1 MLSAA
6 FIQAWIEAGV
16 EAPMLMAIRATEL
29 VFALSLTIQTLEYLR
44 LGKYTAD
51 DAFWSWQLQRADI
64 PSATVRSFLDVLF
77 KPHMHQLHLMLR
89 LLAAWVLAVQG
100 ASLPLIG
107 FLFAG
112 NLLILIRWRG
122 AFNGGS
128 DFLTLV
134 VLTGLLISQVVGA
147 FGNAELGWQA
157 GFWYIAIQA
166 ITSYFMSGAV
176 KLLRP
181 EWRNG
186 SAMTIFL
193 NGAIY
198 GPLSATHPLRNKWL
212 AMLGSWGFIVWEIL
226 FPLSLLDPRLAAVF
240 CVVAAFFHFL
250 VFWFFGLNR
259 FFWAWLCS
267 FPAIVWCSAQFSARV
282 LSL

>member
-44 LGKYTAD
+44 MGKYTAN
-51 DAFWSWQLQRADI
+51 DAFRSWQLQRADI
-64 PSATVRSFLDVLF
+64 PNAPIRALLDVLF
-77 KPHMHQLHLMLR
+77 KPHMHQLHLVLR
-89 LLAAWVLAVQG
+89 LCAAVLLAVQG

-107 FLFAG
+107 FLFVG

-134 VLTGLLISQVVGA
+134 VLKGLFISQVVGA

-226 FPLSLLDPRLAAVF
+226 FPFSLLDPRLAAVF
-240 CVVAAFFHFL
+240 CAVAALFHFL

-267 FPAIVWCSAQFSARV
+267 FPAIIWCSAQFSARV

>member
-1 MLSAA
+1 MLNTA
-6 FIQAWIEAGV
+6 FMSTFTQALV
-16 EAPMLMAIRATEL
+16 EVPTLMAIRATEL
-29 VFALSLTIQTLEYLR
+29 VFAWSLTIQTLEYLR
-44 LGKYTAD
+44 MGQYTAN

-64 PSATVRSFLDVLF
+64 PNAPVRALLDVLF
-77 KPHMHQLHLMLR
+77 KPHMHQLHLVLR
-89 LLAAWVLAVQG
+89 LCAAVALALQG

-107 FLFAG
+107 FLFVG

-128 DFLTLV
+128 DFMTLV

-147 FGNAELGWQA
+147 LGNVELGWQA

-176 KLLRP
+176 KLLRR

-198 GPLSATHPLRNKWL
+198 GPLSAKHLLRNTWL
-212 AMLGSWGFIVWEIL
+212 ALFGSWGFIVWEIL

-240 CVVAAFFHFL
+240 CAVAALFHFL

-259 FFWAWLCS
+259 FFWAWMCA
-267 FPAIVWCSAQFSARV
+267 FPAIMWCSAQFSARFV
-282 LSL
+282 

>member
-1 MLSAA
+1 MLMAT
-6 FIQAWIEAGV
+6 FMQALV
-16 EAPMLMAIRATEL
+16 EAPTLMAIRATEL
-29 VFALSLTIQTLEYLR
+29 VFAWSLTIQTLEYLR
-44 LGKYTAD
+44 MSQYTAD

-64 PSATVRSFLDVLF
+64 PSATVRALLDVLF
-77 KPHMHQLHLMLR
+77 KPHMHQLHLVLR
-89 LLAAWVLAVQG
+89 LCAAVVLALQG

-107 FLFAG
+107 FLFVG

-128 DFLTLV
+128 DFMTLV

-147 FGNAELGWQA
+147 LGHVELGWQA

-176 KLLRP
+176 KLLRR

-212 AMLGSWGFIVWEIL
+212 TLLGSWGFIVWEIL
-226 FPLSLLDPRLAAVF
+226 FPLSLLDPQLAAVF
-240 CVVAAFFHFL
+240 CAVAALFHFL

-259 FFWAWLCS
+259 FFWAWLCA
-267 FPAIVWCSAQFSARV
+267 FPAIVWCSAQFSARFV
-282 LSL
+282 

>member
-1 MLSAA
+1 MLS
-6 FIQAWIEAGV
+6 
-16 EAPMLMAIRATEL
+16 AIRATEIL
-29 VFALSLTIQTLEYLR
+29 FAWSLTIQTLEYLR
-44 LGKYTAD
+44 MGKYTAE
-51 DAFWSWQLQRADI
+51 AGAWSWPLQRDDI
-64 PSATVRSFLDVLF
+64 PNASVRVVLDVLF
-77 KPHMHQLHLMLR
+77 KPRVHQWHLLLR
-89 LLAAWVLAVQG
+89 LLAAAVLAVQG

-128 DFLTLV
+128 DFMTLV

-147 FGNAELGWQA
+147 FGHVQLGWQA
-157 GFWYIAIQA
+157 GFWYIAIQS

-176 KLLRP
+176 KLLRR

-212 AMLGSWGFIVWEIL
+212 AMLGSWGFVVWEIL
-226 FPLSLLDPRLAAVF
+226 FPLSLIDPRLAALL
-240 CVVAAFFHFL
+240 CAVAALFHLL
-250 VFWFFGLNR
+250 VFWCFGLNR

-267 FPAIVWCSAQFSARV
+267 FPAIIWCSAQFSARFI
-282 LSL
+282 

>member
-1 MLSAA
+1 MLSVA
-6 FIQAWIEAGV
+6 FIQTFVEAGL
-16 EAPMLMAIRATEL
+16 EAPMLLAIRATEL
-29 VFALSLTIQTLEYLR
+29 VFALSLAIQTLEYLR
-44 LGKYTAD
+44 MGKYTAD
-51 DAFWSWQLQRADI
+51 DAFWSWRLQRADI
-64 PSATVRSFLDVLF
+64 PSATVRALLDVLF
-77 KPHMHQLHLMLR
+77 KPNIHQLHLILR
-89 LLAAWVLAVQG
+89 LCAAVLLALKG

-107 FLFAG
+107 FLFVG

-134 VLTGLLISQVVGA
+134 VLTGLFISQLVGA
-147 FGNAELGWQA
+147 FGNPELGWQA

-198 GPLSATHPLRNKWL
+198 GPLSAKHLLRNKWL
-212 AMLGSWGFIVWEIL
+212 AMMGSWGFIAWEIL
-226 FPLSLLDPRLAAVF
+226 FPLSLLDPRLASLF
-240 CVVAAFFHFL
+240 CAVAAFFHFL

-259 FFWAWLCS
+259 FFWAWMCS
-267 FPAIVWCSAQFSARV
+267 FPAIIWCSSQFSARFI
-282 LSL
+282 

>member
-1 MLSAA
+1 MLSTAFMST
-6 FIQAWIEAGV
+6 FIQALV
-16 EAPMLMAIRATEL
+16 EVPTLMAIRATEL
-29 VFALSLTIQTLEYLR
+29 VFAWSLTIQTLEYLR
-44 LGKYTAD
+44 MGQYTAQ
-51 DAFWSWQLQRADI
+51 DAFWSWPLQRADI
-64 PSATVRSFLDVLF
+64 PNAPVRALLDVLF
-77 KPHMHQLHLMLR
+77 KPHMHQLHLVLR
-89 LLAAWVLAVQG
+89 LCAAVALALQG

-107 FLFAG
+107 FLFVG

-128 DFLTLV
+128 DFMTLV

-147 FGNAELGWQA
+147 LGNVELGWQA

-166 ITSYFMSGAV
+166 VTSYFMSGAV
-176 KLLRP
+176 KLLRR

-198 GPLSATHPLRNKWL
+198 GPLSAKHLLRNTWL
-212 AMLGSWGFIVWEIL
+212 ALFGSWGFIVWEIL

-240 CVVAAFFHFL
+240 CAVAALFHFL

-259 FFWAWLCS
+259 FFWAWMCA
-267 FPAIVWCSAQFSARV
+267 FPAIIWCSAQFSARFV
-282 LSL
+282 

>member
-1 MLSAA
+1 MLSTA

-29 VFALSLTIQTLEYLR
+29 LFVLSLTIQTIEYLR
-44 LGKYTAD
+44 MGKYTAD
-51 DAFWSWQLQRADI
+51 DAFWSWPLQRSDI
-64 PSATVRSFLDVLF
+64 PNASVRALLDVLF
-77 KPHMHQLHLMLR
+77 KPRVYQLHLWLR
-89 LLAAWVLAVQG
+89 LLVAAALAMQG

-107 FLFAG
+107 FLFVG

-128 DFLTLV
+128 DFFTLV

-147 FGNAELGWQA
+147 LANAELGWQA

-198 GPLSATHPLRNKWL
+198 GPLSATHPLRHKWL
-212 AMLGSWGFIVWEIL
+212 AMMGSWGFIVWEIL

-240 CVVAAFFHFL
+240 CAVAAFFHFL

-259 FFWAWLCS
+259 FFWAWLCA
-267 FPAIVWCSAQFSARV
+267 FPSIIWCSAQFSARV
-282 LSL
+282 LGL

>member
-6 FIQAWIEAGV
+6 FIQAWLEAGV

-29 VFALSLTIQTLEYLR
+29 VFALSLTIQSLEYLR
-44 LGKYTAD
+44 MGKYTAD
-51 DAFWSWQLQRADI
+51 DAFWSWQLQRSDI
-64 PSATVRSFLDVLF
+64 PNAPVRALLDVLF
-77 KPHMHQLHLMLR
+77 KPHMHQLHLVLR
-89 LLAAWVLAVQG
+89 LCAAVLLAVQG

-107 FLFAG
+107 FLFVG

-134 VLTGLLISQVVGA
+134 VLTGLFISQVVGA

-212 AMLGSWGFIVWEIL
+212 AMMGSWGFIVWEIL
-226 FPLSLLDPRLAAVF
+226 FPFSLADPRLAAVF
-240 CVVAAFFHFL
+240 CAVAALFHFL

-267 FPAIVWCSAQFSARV
+267 FPAIIWCSAQFSARFI
-282 LSL
+282 

>member
-1 MLSAA
+1 MLSVS

-44 LGKYTAD
+44 MGKYTAD
-51 DAFWSWQLQRADI
+51 DAFWSWQLQRTDI
-64 PSATVRSFLDVLF
+64 PNAPIRALLDMLF
-77 KPHMHQLHLMLR
+77 KPHMHQLHLVLR
-89 LLAAWVLAVQG
+89 LCAALLLAVQG

-107 FLFAG
+107 FLFVG

-134 VLTGLLISQVVGA
+134 VLTGLFISQVVGA

-212 AMLGSWGFIVWEIL
+212 AMMDSWGFIVWEIL
-226 FPLSLLDPRLAAVF
+226 FPFSLLDPRLAAVF
-240 CVVAAFFHFL
+240 CAVAALFHFL

-259 FFWAWLCS
+259 FFWAWMCS
-267 FPAIVWCSAQFSARV
+267 FPAIIWCSAQFSARV

>member
-1 MLSAA
+1 MLSTAFMST
-6 FIQAWIEAGV
+6 FIQALV
-16 EAPMLMAIRATEL
+16 EVPTLMAIRATEL
-29 VFALSLTIQTLEYLR
+29 VFAWSLTIQTLEYLR
-44 LGKYTAD
+44 MGQYTAN

-64 PSATVRSFLDVLF
+64 PNAPVRALLDVLF
-77 KPHMHQLHLMLR
+77 KPHMHQLHLVLR
-89 LLAAWVLAVQG
+89 LCAAVALALQG

-107 FLFAG
+107 FLFVG

-128 DFLTLV
+128 DFMTLV

-147 FGNAELGWQA
+147 LGNVELGWQA

-176 KLLRP
+176 KLLRR

-198 GPLSATHPLRNKWL
+198 GPLSAKHLLRNTWL
-212 AMLGSWGFIVWEIL
+212 ALFGSWGFIVWEIL

-240 CVVAAFFHFL
+240 CAVAALFHFL

-259 FFWAWLCS
+259 FFWAWMCA
-267 FPAIVWCSAQFSARV
+267 FPAIMWCSAQFSARFV
-282 LSL
+282 

>member
-1 MLSAA
+1 MLMAT
-6 FIQAWIEAGV
+6 FIQAWIEALV
-16 EAPMLMAIRATEL
+16 EAPTLMAIRATEL
-29 VFALSLTIQTLEYLR
+29 VFAWSLALQTLEYLR
-44 LGKYTAD
+44 MGKYTAD
-51 DAFWSWQLQRADI
+51 DAFWSWPLQRADI
-64 PSATVRSFLDVLF
+64 PNAPIRALLDVLF
-77 KPHMHQLHLMLR
+77 KPQMHQLHLLLR
-89 LLAAWVLAVQG
+89 LCAAVLLAVQG
-100 ASLPLIG
+100 ASLLLIG
-107 FLFAG
+107 FLFVG

-128 DFLTLV
+128 DFMTLV
-134 VLTGLLISQVVGA
+134 VLSGLLISQVVGA
-147 FGNAELGWQA
+147 LGNAELGWQA

-212 AMLGSWGFIVWEIL
+212 AMMGSWGFIVWEIL
-226 FPLSLLDPRLAAVF
+226 FPFSLLDPRLAAVF
-240 CVVAAFFHFL
+240 CAVAALFHFL

-259 FFWAWLCS
+259 FFWAWLCA
-267 FPAIVWCSAQFSARV
+267 FPAIMWCSAQFSARFI
-282 LSL
+282 

>member
-1 MLSAA
+1 MLSATL
-6 FIQAWIEAGV
+6 IQALID
-16 EAPMLMAIRATEL
+16 APTLIAIRATEIL
-29 VFALSLTIQTLEYLR
+29 FAWSLCIQTLEYLR
-44 LGKYTAD
+44 MGKATAED
-51 DAFWSWQLQRADI
+51 GLWSWSLQRSDI
-64 PSATVRSFLDVLF
+64 PNAAVRAVFDLVF
-77 KPHMHQLHLMLR
+77 KPRVHQWHLLLR
-89 LLAAWVLAVQG
+89 LCAAVMLALQG
-100 ASLPLIG
+100 ASPPLIA

-128 DFLTLV
+128 DFMTLV
-134 VLTGLLISQVVGA
+134 VLTGLLISQLVGA
-147 FGNAELGWQA
+147 FGNVALGWQA

-176 KLLRP
+176 KLLRR

-198 GPLSATHPLRNKWL
+198 GPLSVTHPLRNKWL
-212 AMLGSWGFIVWEIL
+212 ALLGSWGFIIWEIF
-226 FPLSLLDPRLAAVF
+226 FPLGLLDPRLAAVF
-240 CVVAAFFHFL
+240 CAVAALFHFL

-259 FFWAWLCS
+259 FFWAWLCA
-267 FPAIVWCSAQFSARV
+267 FPAIMWCSAQFSTRI

>member
-1 MLSAA
+1 MLSADMLH
-6 FIQAWIEAGV
+6 V
-16 EAPMLMAIRATEL
+16 LMEAPTLVAMRATEL
-29 VFALSLTIQTLEYLR
+29 LFAWSLAIQTLEYLR
-44 LGKYTAD
+44 MGPYTAN

-64 PSATVRSFLDVLF
+64 PSASVRALLDVLF
-77 KPHMHQLHLMLR
+77 KPHMHQLHLVLR
-89 LLAAWVLAVQG
+89 LCAAVTLAVQG

-107 FLFAG
+107 FLFVG

-147 FGNAELGWQA
+147 WGNVQLGWQA

-176 KLLRP
+176 KLLRR

-212 AMLGSWGFIVWEIL
+212 ALIGSWSFIVWEIL
-226 FPLSLLDPRLAAVF
+226 FPLSLLDPRLAVVF
-240 CVVAAFFHFL
+240 CAVAALFHFL

-267 FPAIVWCSAQFSARV
+267 FPAIIWCSAQFSARFV
-282 LSL
+282 